1 MAAQIYETVAAGQ
14 TDQVIGTSGQA
25 GDLLDFLLVVPATLS
40 PGTVSIKDGS
50 GANITVFVGGAGSVS
65 NLIPFAVPF
74 AVPLAARAANGP
86 WKVTTGAN
94 VSVIAVGI
102 FN

>member
-14 TDQVIGTSGQA
+14 TDQVIGMSGQA

-50 GANITVFVGGAGSVS
+50 GADITVFVGGAGSVS
-65 NLIPFAVPF
+65 NLIPF